1 MITGQ
6 PGPLIFPGIW
16 NCTYIWPIVICC
28 GVGAGTGWLGGAPG
42 IDACSLILVTPP
54 MKKLP

>member
-6 PGPLIFPGIW
+6 PPYFFAGIW
-16 NCTYIWPIVICC
+16 NCTYIWPIVIWC
-28 GVGAGTGWLGGAPG
+28 GASGWLGGVGA
-42 IDACSLILVTPP
+42 AWYVTFCTPP